1 MIITLTTDFG
11 LRDSFVGTMKG
22 VILSIAPTVQ
32 IVDITHGITAGDIR
46 GGAFALMTA
55 APFFPDGTIHV
66 AVIDPGVG
74 SARKAIAI
82 RTGRAIFLGPDNGV
96 LSWAVKEENAF
107 EIRRVENSE
116 VFLPQVSNTFHGRD
130 LFAPAAAWL
139 VTNREFRQLGPE
151 LAGFHRTDW
160 PNPIRVDEGWK
171 TEVIHVDTYGNAVT
185 AFPAVQ
191 ANGAQAVLLPEG
203 KRIPF
208 ERFYAAVPRGS
219 SLAVIGSS
227 GFVEIA
233 INQGDAARELSLR
246 TGSEVIIVFR
256 DSL

>member
-22 VILSIAPTVQ
+22 VILSIAPTAQ
-32 IVDITHGITAGDIR
+32 IVDITHGIAAGDIR

-55 APFFPDGTIHV
+55 APFFPAGTIHV

-74 SARKAIAI
+74 STRKAIAI

-96 LSWAVKEENAF
+96 LSWAVKAENAF
-107 EIRRVENSE
+107 EIRNVDNSD
-116 VFLPQVSNTFHGRD
+116 VFLPQMSNTFHGRD

-139 VTNREFRQLGPE
+139 AANREFCELGPE
-151 LAGFHRTDW
+151 LTGFQRTNW
-160 PNPIRVDEGWK
+160 PNPIRVKEGWR
-171 TEVIHVDTYGNAVT
+171 TEVIHVDAYGNAVT

-191 ANGAQAVLLPEG
+191 ANGVKFVLLPGG

-208 ERFYAAVPRGS
+208 ERFYAAVARGN
-219 SLAVIGSS
+219 SLAVIGSF

-246 TGSEVIIVFR
+246 TGSEVIIV
-256 DSL
+256 

>member
-22 VILSIAPTVQ
+22 VILGIAPAVQ
-32 IVDITHGITAGDIR
+32 IVDLTHGIAAGDVR

-55 APFFPDGTIHV
+55 TPFFPPGTIHV

-74 SARKAIAI
+74 SARKAVAI
-82 RTGRAIFLGPDNGV
+82 RTGRAVFIGPDNGV
-96 LSWAVKEENAF
+96 LSWAVKEADPL
-107 EIRRVENSE
+107 EIRSVENSD

-139 VTNREFRQLGPE
+139 AAKREFCELGPE
-151 LAGFHRTDW
+151 LAHFQRTDW
-160 PNPIRVDEGWK
+160 PNPIRVQEGWK
-171 TEVIHVDTYGNAVT
+171 TEVIHVDTYGNAIT
-185 AFPAVQ
+185 AFPAVRT
-191 ANGAQAVLLPEG
+191 NGVQSVMLPGG

-208 ERFYAAVPRGS
+208 EGFYAAVPRGNP
-219 SLAVIGSS
+219 LAVIGSS

-246 TGSEVIIVFR
+246 TGSEVIIV
-256 DSL
+256 